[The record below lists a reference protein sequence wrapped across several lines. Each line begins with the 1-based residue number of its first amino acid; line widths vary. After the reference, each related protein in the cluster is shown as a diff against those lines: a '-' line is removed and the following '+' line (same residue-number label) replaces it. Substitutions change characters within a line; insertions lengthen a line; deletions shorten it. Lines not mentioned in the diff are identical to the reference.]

1 MLFLGA
7 ATPVFKLSVS
17 CSPPEPLSFITHLY
31 CQESILPYYS
41 RYHAARSHLTSSRL
55 PSQKMCLREHETFC
69 HGSHSRDCF
78 QPVVVEVGILQPQTT
93 TSSVRRV

>member
-1 MLFLGA
+1 MLTLGA

-17 CSPPEPLSFITHLY
+17 CFPLNPCPSSPT
-31 CQESILPYYS
+31 QESILPYS

-55 PSQKMCLREHETFC
+55 PSQKICLREHETLS
-69 HGSHSRDCF
+69 HGSHSRDRF